1 MGEVT
6 NSTAEKAPK
15 RSWFDG
21 LKAEFNKIVWPD
33 REALVKST
41 VAVITVTIILGVMI
55 FVLDTVFEYG
65 MGFIIG

>member
-33 REALVKST
+33 REALLKST

-65 MGFIIG
+65 MGYIIG

>member
-21 LKAEFNKIVWPD
+21 LKAEFKKIVWPD
-33 REALVKST
+33 KETIAKST
-41 VAVITVTIILGVMI
+41 VAVITVTIILGVLI
-55 FVLDTVFEYG
+55 FLLDAVFEYG
-65 MGFIIG
+65 MGFLIG